1 MKSPVNSI
9 KSRKKISLAVKT
21 SFVLC
26 LVFIPSVA
34 LLGTFIFKRFSDVI
48 VDNIKTG
55 LAGRLDN
62 EAHVIYGKIFSK
74 FETAASNYASIVSN
88 LGFEDMDTLANISS
102 TILGSDSAI
111 AGGGYWLEPY
121 TVKSRKFTGLYWF
134 RNNSGK
140 MEMTWD
146 YSNEKN
152 DYTKFDWY
160 KNDGFAQNLSV
171 VWTELYND
179 EVTGVPMITAT
190 SVLTSGRNKI
200 GVVTVD
206 LGLIP
211 LREYF
216 STINF
221 PDIRQYSLSLV
232 NKEGIC
238 FENKDT
244 NNIGKRI
251 FTLADIAS
259 GERFIN
265 TKDRILFVSP
275 IGSTGIYIT
284 LSIEK
289 TYIYAEFKKIF
300 AVNLLGVFIFT
311 VLLAAAFNIF
321 IKLVM
326 IKPLNRTV
334 YALKDIAQ
342 GEGDLTVRL
351 PVKGN
356 DEITE
361 LSKYFNETIA
371 KIGFSIKSAGSDV
384 KTMQNIGEELSVNMG
399 ETASS
404 INEISINIENIK
416 KQIMKQSASVLSVGA
431 SLQVMM
437 RTIETLDENIS
448 VQASTVGDSYSEITN
463 MVGSIKSVADFVENN
478 LKMLEA
484 LNTAT
489 NSGKS
494 VIAGTVELS
503 KSVDGSSE
511 VLLET
516 SSIIQNI
523 ADQTNLLAMN
533 AAIEAAH
540 AGEAGKG
547 FAVVADEIRKL
558 AEESNTHGKNITSIL
573 TTLKEKIRKV
583 NESALDVEKQFDSIF
598 EMVEKTKE
606 QENNIMNAMQ
616 VQRSG
621 SDKIMQAMNV
631 IKDMTQKVRISS
643 GEMLSGSNL
652 VSAEMDKLGL
662 MSDNIADSMN
672 EMAAG
677 AAQINLAIHEVN
689 DISIIN
695 KQSID
700 NLSGEIEKFKV

>member
-1 MKSPVNSI
+1 
-9 KSRKKISLAVKT
+9 
-21 SFVLC
+21 
-26 LVFIPSVA
+26 
-34 LLGTFIFKRFSDVI
+34 
-48 VDNIKTG
+48 
-55 LAGRLDN
+55 
-62 EAHVIYGKIFSK
+62 
-74 FETAASNYASIVSN
+74 
-88 LGFEDMDTLANISS
+88 
-102 TILGSDSAI
+102 
-111 AGGGYWLEPY
+111 
-121 TVKSRKFTGLYWF
+121 
-134 RNNSGK
+134 
-140 MEMTWD
+140 
-146 YSNEKN
+146 
-152 DYTKFDWY
+152 
-160 KNDGFAQNLSV
+160 
-171 VWTELYND
+171 
-179 EVTGVPMITAT
+179 
-190 SVLTSGRNKI
+190 
-200 GVVTVD
+200 
-206 LGLIP
+206 
-211 LREYF
+211 
-216 STINF
+216 
-221 PDIRQYSLSLV
+221 
-232 NKEGIC
+232 
-238 FENKDT
+238 
-244 NNIGKRI
+244 
-251 FTLADIAS
+251 
-259 GERFIN
+259 
-265 TKDRILFVSP
+265 
-275 IGSTGIYIT
+275 
-284 LSIEK
+284 
-289 TYIYAEFKKIF
+289 
-300 AVNLLGVFIFT
+300 
-311 VLLAAAFNIF
+311 
-321 IKLVM
+321 M

-700 NLSGEIEKFKV
+700 NLSGEMRKFKV

>member
-1 MKSPVNSI
+1 
-9 KSRKKISLAVKT
+9 
-21 SFVLC
+21 
-26 LVFIPSVA
+26 
-34 LLGTFIFKRFSDVI
+34 
-48 VDNIKTG
+48 
-55 LAGRLDN
+55 
-62 EAHVIYGKIFSK
+62 
-74 FETAASNYASIVSN
+74 
-88 LGFEDMDTLANISS
+88 
-102 TILGSDSAI
+102 
-111 AGGGYWLEPY
+111 
-121 TVKSRKFTGLYWF
+121 
-134 RNNSGK
+134 
-140 MEMTWD
+140 
-146 YSNEKN
+146 
-152 DYTKFDWY
+152 
-160 KNDGFAQNLSV
+160 
-171 VWTELYND
+171 
-179 EVTGVPMITAT
+179 
-190 SVLTSGRNKI
+190 
-200 GVVTVD
+200 
-206 LGLIP
+206 
-211 LREYF
+211 
-216 STINF
+216 
-221 PDIRQYSLSLV
+221 
-232 NKEGIC
+232 
-238 FENKDT
+238 
-244 NNIGKRI
+244 
-251 FTLADIAS
+251 
-259 GERFIN
+259 
-265 TKDRILFVSP
+265 
-275 IGSTGIYIT
+275 
-284 LSIEK
+284 
-289 TYIYAEFKKIF
+289 
-300 AVNLLGVFIFT
+300 
-311 VLLAAAFNIF
+311 
-321 IKLVM
+321 M

-484 LNTAT
+484 LNAAT